1 MKNNLFISTLLA
13 LATFAVAQ
21 AKQVETPAIKGNSA
35 FAVIVDNAT
44 YEKCTFARIEAQAIE

>member
-21 AKQVETPAIKGNSA
+21 AKQVVSPAIKGNSA

-44 YEKCTFARIEAQAIE
+44 YE